1 MTLKLSGVSARHG
14 RIVVCRNV
22 ALHVERGEVL
32 VLLGP
37 NGAGKSSTLGAIA
50 GSVASSGE
58 ILVDGRALQGC
69 AASRRARMGLSL
81 VPEGRRNLFGALSV
95 AENLQIG
102 VRLLASPQRAAA
114 LAQLYSSFPILE
126 QRRAQSAAMLSGGEQ
141 QQLAIAVAI
150 ARRPSVLLLDEPS
163 QGLAPV
169 ALDHLV
175 QIIDSLRAQGLA
187 VLLAE
192 QNHAFAARLG
202 DRFVALRA
210 GEIVARGDRSQL
222 ADRELA
228 AVAMMGQSTP
238 AIR

>member
-1 MTLKLSGVSARHG
+1 MRLVSSLAFQPQQRHLW
-14 RIVVCRNV
+14 RMHRRLVFEEPVSRA
-22 ALHVERGEVL
+22 ALW
-32 VLLGP
+32 
-37 NGAGKSSTLGAIA
+37 
-50 GSVASSGE
+50 
-58 ILVDGRALQGC
+58 
-69 AASRRARMGLSL
+69 SRRLAWFSL
-81 VPEGRRNLFGALSV
+81 A
-95 AENLQIG
+95 
-102 VRLLASPQRAAA
+102 
-114 LAQLYSSFPILE
+114 
-126 QRRAQSAAMLSGGEQ
+126 
-141 QQLAIAVAI
+141 
-150 ARRPSVLLLDEPS
+150 VLLLALLVFRTGEPS
-163 QGLAPV
+163 LQGLAPV

-238 AIR
+238 TMR

>member
-1 MTLKLSGVSARHG
+1 MTLTVKSLGARYG
-14 RIVVCRNV
+14 RIVVCRGIDLDV
-22 ALHVERGEVL
+22 ARGEVL

-58 ILVDGRALQGC
+58 IDVDGNALQGL

-81 VPEGRRNLFGALSV
+81 VPEGRRNLFGTLSV
-95 AENLQIG
+95 AENMQIG
-102 VRLLASPQRAAA
+102 ARLLPSAQRGAV
-114 LAQLYSSFPILE
+114 LAELYETFPILA
-126 QRRAQSAAMLSGGEQ
+126 QRRGQEAAMLSGGEQ
-141 QQLAIAVAI
+141 QLLAIAVAI

-175 QIIDSLRAQGLA
+175 EAIDALRTKGLA

-202 DRFVALRA
+202 DRYVALRG
-210 GEIVARGDRSQL
+210 GEVVARGDREQL
-222 ADRELA
+222 ADRDLA
-228 AVAMMGQSTP
+228 ASAMMGH
-238 AIR
+238 